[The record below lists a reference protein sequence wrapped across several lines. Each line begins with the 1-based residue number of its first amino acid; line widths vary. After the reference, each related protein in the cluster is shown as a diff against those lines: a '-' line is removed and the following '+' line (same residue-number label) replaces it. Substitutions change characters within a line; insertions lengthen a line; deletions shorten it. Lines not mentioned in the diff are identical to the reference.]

1 MHFGGT
7 RRRIDAPLP
16 PLGAPRKP
24 DVGTN
29 PIFQTVSPRTP
40 VNRPLPWPGP
50 PTRRTILGL
59 RSSDG
64 GDETVA
70 TRVLIVEDHSL
81 FAQALELVLGQA
93 LADEGG
99 GAEFAR
105 AATVADGLRIA
116 DREGPFGLAVVDLV
130 LPDGNGADLVRELKA
145 AYPET
150 RVAVLSAVSDLSGSL
165 EAGADDAISKMVPL
179 PEIVAR
185 LETLARAGVRPGT

>member
-1 MHFGGT
+1 V
-7 RRRIDAPLP
+7 
-16 PLGAPRKP
+16 K
-24 DVGTN
+24 
-29 PIFQTVSPRTP
+29 
-40 VNRPLPWPGP
+40 RPSPWPGP

-105 AATVADGLRIA
+105 AATVSDGLRIA
-116 DREGPFGLAVVDLV
+116 DRDGPFGLAVVDLV